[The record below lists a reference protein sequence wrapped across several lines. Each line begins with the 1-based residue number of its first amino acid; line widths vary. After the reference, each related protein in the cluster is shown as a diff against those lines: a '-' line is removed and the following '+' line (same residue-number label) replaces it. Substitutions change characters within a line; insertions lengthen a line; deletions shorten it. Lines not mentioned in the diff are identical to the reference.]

1 MLDKEEA
8 EMKEE
13 EEKKSRP
20 VVRLGMLELGKL
32 VESLPVARW
41 FRPEKESP
49 PSPAYV
55 SGHRRGQRRRKG
67 FSGWSTYKDGAT
79 LLLHGILI

>member
-32 VESLPVARW
+32 V
-41 FRPEKESP
+41 
-49 PSPAYV
+49 
-55 SGHRRGQRRRKG
+55 
-67 FSGWSTYKDGAT
+67 
-79 LLLHGILI
+79 

>member
-1 MLDKEEA
+1 MEDKHDVGRSRQLTEAMSGNQMKVRRKGSTMLDKEEA

-32 VESLPVARW
+32 VESLLVARW
-41 FRPEKESP
+41 FRPEKK
-49 PSPAYV
+49 A
-55 SGHRRGQRRRKG
+55 RRHQ
-67 FSGWSTYKDGAT
+67 
-79 LLLHGILI
+79 LM

>member
-32 VESLPVARW
+32 VVSSCCSLVSPR
-41 FRPEKESP
+41 KESP

>member
-13 EEKKSRP
+13 EEKKKQAGGSFRDAG
-20 VVRLGMLELGKL
+20 VGQ

-41 FRPEKESP
+41 FRPEKK
-49 PSPAYV
+49 A
-55 SGHRRGQRRRKG
+55 RRHQ
-67 FSGWSTYKDGAT
+67 
-79 LLLHGILI
+79 LM

>member
-32 VESLPVARW
+32 VESLLVACW
-41 FRPEKESP
+41 FRPEKK
-49 PSPAYV
+49 A
-55 SGHRRGQRRRKG
+55 RRHQ
-67 FSGWSTYKDGAT
+67 
-79 LLLHGILI
+79 LM

>member
-41 FRPEKESP
+41 FRPEKK
-49 PSPAYV
+49 A
-55 SGHRRGQRRRKG
+55 RRHQ
-67 FSGWSTYKDGAT
+67 
-79 LLLHGILI
+79 LM

>member
-20 VVRLGMLELGKL
+20 VVRL
-32 VESLPVARW
+32 VAVKW
-41 FRPEKESP
+41 E
-49 PSPAYV
+49 V
-55 SGHRRGQRRRKG
+55 
-67 FSGWSTYKDGAT
+67 
-79 LLLHGILI
+79 

>member
-20 VVRLGMLELGKL
+20 VVRLGMLG
-32 VESLPVARW
+32 RT
-41 FRPEKESP
+41 FR
-49 PSPAYV
+49 
-55 SGHRRGQRRRKG
+55 R
-67 FSGWSTYKDGAT
+67 
-79 LLLHGILI
+79 

>member
-20 VVRLGMLELGKL
+20 VVRLGMQIGRAH
-32 VESLPVARW
+32 V
-41 FRPEKESP
+41 
-49 PSPAYV
+49 
-55 SGHRRGQRRRKG
+55 
-67 FSGWSTYKDGAT
+67 
-79 LLLHGILI
+79 